1 MKVKSTGLGRTLLQ
15 CHPDGFRKKGDGDTQ
30 SLVMV
35 ITSTE
40 PVHWHI
46 ECDLGGKDI
55 RQMAAQ
61 MLKPAI
67 VWQLIKLL
75 ISGSEAK
82 GFDMGQEG
90 GRRSSRERVSRD
102 SAGRAVGLAETEA
115 GATATSATAGPT
127 LAATATVPA
136 AGSATLPAA
145 GPAAPSNGTPA
156 PQSTASGNGT
166 PSNGT
171 KPAPAPA
178 PASERQ
184 APPRI
189 VTNESDL
196 TARTRRREQ
205 QRRQREEMAKKHA
218 AEAVG
223 VAGYTEESRRE
234 LSNG

>member
-67 VWQLIKLL
+67 LWQLIKLL

-102 SAGRAVGLAETEA
+102 SGGRAGVVAVAEA
-115 GATATSATAGPT
+115 GATPVAAEPA
-127 LAATATVPA
+127 LAAM
-136 AGSATLPAA
+136 ATLPTVRPVAS
-145 GPAAPSNGTPA
+145 GNGTPA
-156 PQSTASGNGT
+156 AQSAASGNGT
-166 PSNGT
+166 PSSG
-171 KPAPAPA
+171 KQAA
-178 PASERQ
+178 PASTRQ
-184 APPRI
+184 APTRM
-189 VTNESDL
+189 VTEESDL
-196 TARTRRREQ
+196 TARARRREQ
-205 QRRQREEMAKKHA
+205 QRRQREEMAKQHA
-218 AEAVG
+218 AEAAG
-223 VAGYTEESRRE
+223 PGGYTEESRME

>member
-102 SAGRAVGLAETEA
+102 SGGRAAVVTVAEA
-115 GATATSATAGPT
+115 GATVTSATVKPT
-127 LAATATVPA
+127 LAATATLPA
-136 AGSATLPAA
+136 TGLATVPAA
-145 GPAAPSNGTPA
+145 GPAT
-156 PQSTASGNGT
+156 SGNGT

-171 KPAPAPA
+171 KPAPASA
-178 PASERQ
+178 RQ
-184 APPRI
+184 APARI
-189 VTNESDL
+189 VTDESDL
-196 TARTRRREQ
+196 TARARRREQ

-218 AEAVG
+218 AEAIG
-223 VAGYTEESRRE
+223 RGGYTEGSRRE

>member
-102 SAGRAVGLAETEA
+102 PGGRAAAVAVAEA
-115 GATATSATAGPT
+115 GATRAAAGPALPATAT
-127 LAATATVPA
+127 LAATLAAT
-136 AGSATLPAA
+136 
-145 GPAAPSNGTPA
+145 GPATSGNGTPA
-156 PQSTASGNGT
+156 TQPAASGNGT

-171 KPAPAPA
+171 KPAPA
-178 PASERQ
+178 STRQ
-184 APPRI
+184 APARI
-189 VTNESDL
+189 VTDENNL
-196 TARTRRREQ
+196 TARARRREQ
-205 QRRQREEMAKKHA
+205 QRRQREEMAKQHA
-218 AEAVG
+218 AQAAELG
-223 VAGYTEESRRE
+223 GHTEESRRE

>member
-102 SAGRAVGLAETEA
+102 PGGRAAVVAVA
-115 GATATSATAGPT
+115 DAAATATSAAPRPI
-127 LAATATVPA
+127 LAATGTA
-136 AGSATLPAA
+136 AVTA
-145 GPAAPSNGTPA
+145 AAPATP
-156 PQSTASGNGT
+156 SNGT
-166 PSNGT
+166 PSNGG
-171 KPAPAPA
+171 
-178 PASERQ
+178 RQ
-184 APPRI
+184 APPRM

-196 TARTRRREQ
+196 TARARRREQ
-205 QRRQREEMAKKHA
+205 QRRQREEMAEKHA

-223 VAGYTEESRRE
+223 RGGYTEEPRRE

>member
-15 CHPDGFRKKGDGDTQ
+15 CHPDGFRRKGDGDTQ

-102 SAGRAVGLAETEA
+102 PGGRAAVLAAGEA
-115 GATATSATAGPT
+115 GATPAAAGPA
-127 LAATATVPA
+127 LAAN
-136 AGSATLPAA
+136 ATLPAT
-145 GPAAPSNGTPA
+145 GPA
-156 PQSTASGNGT
+156 ASGNGT

-171 KPAPAPA
+171 KQAPPSA
-178 PASERQ
+178 RQ
-184 APPRI
+184 APARI
-189 VTNESDL
+189 ETDESDL
-196 TARTRRREQ
+196 TARARRREQ
-205 QRRQREEMAKKHA
+205 QRRQREEMAKQHA
-218 AEAVG
+218 AQA
-223 VAGYTEESRRE
+223 AGLGGHTGESRRE

>member
-15 CHPDGFRKKGDGDTQ
+15 CHPDGFRRKGDGDTQ

-102 SAGRAVGLAETEA
+102 PGGRAAVVAVAEA
-115 GATATSATAGPT
+115 GATPPAAEPAV
-127 LAATATVPA
+127 AATATVRTERPA
-136 AGSATLPAA
+136 AS
-145 GPAAPSNGTPA
+145 SNGTAAA
-156 PQSTASGNGT
+156 PSTASGNGT
-166 PSNGT
+166 
-171 KPAPAPA
+171 KPAPASTRQTPA
-178 PASERQ
+178 
-184 APPRI
+184 RI
-189 VTNESDL
+189 VTDESDL
-196 TARTRRREQ
+196 TARARRREQ
-205 QRRQREEMAKKHA
+205 QRRQREEMAKQHA
-218 AEAVG
+218 AQAG
-223 VAGYTEESRRE
+223 GLGGYTEESRRE